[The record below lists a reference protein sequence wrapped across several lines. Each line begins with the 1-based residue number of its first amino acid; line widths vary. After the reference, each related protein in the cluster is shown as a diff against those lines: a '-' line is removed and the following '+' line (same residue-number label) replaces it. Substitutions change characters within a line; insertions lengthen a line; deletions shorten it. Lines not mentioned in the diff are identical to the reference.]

1 MGTEKG
7 DYLGLLRQQTTL
19 ARFGELALR
28 SDDLGEILTEACRLA
43 GEALGTDLAKVVELQ
58 KDGKTLVVRAG
69 VGWKPG
75 VVGVATITAEY
86 DTSEGHALRTGEPM
100 ISPDIA
106 TETRFKYSQ
115 FLIDNGVRAVANVLI
130 IGGQGRPPFGILQI
144 DSRVPRQFTE
154 SDTLFLRSY
163 ANLLAGAVDRLRRR
177 LGLEEMV
184 AARTRELTEAN
195 AKLQAEAAERARVE
209 GTLRQS
215 LKMEAVGQLTGG
227 LAHDFNN
234 LLAGISGSLE
244 LMRRRTAQGRTSEIG
259 RYIEIAMTS
268 VNRAAALTH
277 RLLAFSRRQTL
288 DPKPTNVNRLVV
300 GMEELFIRTVGPGIQ
315 VETKLATDLWPALCD
330 PNQLENAM
338 LNLVLNA
345 RDAMPDGG
353 HLLIETRNSIFPD
366 ARGAPKG
373 VPPGKMPAGEYM
385 GLFISDTGT
394 GMPPDVIAH
403 AFDPFF
409 TTKPTGEGTGLGLSM
424 TYGFVQQSGGH
435 VLLSSEEG
443 RGTMVSI
450 YLPRHLGTAD
460 GAGEVDGKTMPQ
472 HAEAGAV
479 VLLVE
484 DELAV
489 RMVVVEV
496 LSDLGYTVLEA
507 DNSQSGLRIVETRAR
522 IDLLLTDVGLPGGMN
537 GRQLADAAREQR
549 PGLKV
554 LFLTGYAENVGIHS
568 AWAAVRLSAERS
580 GIGLHGVEDTVG
592 SERFD
597 RLDESEAAME
607 AEPFSGVAMPLD
619 VEAVGADPVE
629 ASEGRVE
636 LLAEIFR

>member
-1 MGTEKG
+1 MCETAPFGERVLGTEKG
-7 DYLGLLRQQTTL
+7 GYVELLRQQTAL

-28 SDDLGEILTEACRLA
+28 SDDLEEILTEACRLA

-58 KDGKTLVVRAG
+58 GDGKTLVVRAG

-75 VVGVATITAEY
+75 VIGVATIMAER

-115 FLIDNGVRAVANVLI
+115 FLIDNNVRAIANVLI

-144 DSRVPRQFTE
+144 DSHVPRQFTE

-163 ANLLAGAVDRLRRR
+163 ANLLAGAVDRLRMYRA
-177 LGLEEMV
+177 LEETV
-184 AARTRELTEAN
+184 AERTRELNEAH
-195 AKLQAEAAERARVE
+195 AKLAADSAERGRVE
-209 GTLRQS
+209 ETLRQS

-234 LLAGISGSLE
+234 LLAGISGSLG
-244 LMRRRTAQGRTSEIG
+244 LVRMRTAQGRTAEIG
-259 RYIEIAMTS
+259 RFIEIAMTS
-268 VNRAAALTH
+268 VDRAAALTH

-288 DPKPTNVNRLVV
+288 DPKPTNVNRLVG

-315 VETKLATDLWPALCD
+315 VKTKLATDVWLTLCD

-366 ARGAPKG
+366 SRGASK
-373 VPPGKMPAGEYM
+373 VPLGKVPAGEYM
-385 GLFISDTGT
+385 GLFVADTGA
-394 GMPPDVIAH
+394 GMPPDVIAR

-409 TTKPTGEGTGLGLSM
+409 TTKPTGEGTGLGLSVL
-424 TYGFVQQSGGH
+424 YGFVRQSGGH

-443 RGTMVSI
+443 QGTMVSI
-450 YLPRHLGTAD
+450 YLPRHLGVAD
-460 GAGEVDGKTMPQ
+460 GVGEVDAETMPPQ
-472 HAEAGAV
+472 AEAGAV

-507 DNSQSGLRIVETRAR
+507 DNSQTGLRIVETRAR

-537 GRQLADAAREQR
+537 GRQLADAARELR

-554 LFLTGYAENVGIHS
+554 LFLTGYAENADVGNGRMEEGMEVITKPFDLDKLV
-568 AWAAVRLSAERS
+568 AK
-580 GIGLHGVEDTVG
+580 VEG
-592 SERFD
+592 MISR
-597 RLDESEAAME
+597 
-607 AEPFSGVAMPLD
+607 
-619 VEAVGADPVE
+619 
-629 ASEGRVE
+629 
-636 LLAEIFR
+636 

>member
-1 MGTEKG
+1 LGDTEKG
-7 DYLGLLRQQTTL
+7 GYVERLRQQTAL

-28 SDDLGEILTEACRLA
+28 SDDLEEILTEACRLA

-58 KDGKTLVVRAG
+58 ADGKTLVVRAG

-75 VVGVATITAEY
+75 VVGVATITADQ
-86 DTSEGHALRTGEPM
+86 DTSEGHALLTGEPM

-115 FLIDNGVRAVANVLI
+115 FLIDNNVRAVANVLI

-163 ANLLAGAVDRLRRR
+163 ANLIAAAVDRLRQRR
-177 LGLEEMV
+177 ALEERV
-184 AARTRELTEAN
+184 AERTSDLTEAN
-195 AKLQAEAAERARVE
+195 AKLQAEAAERERVE
-209 GTLRQS
+209 ETLRQS

-234 LLAGISGSLE
+234 LLTGISGSLE
-244 LMRRRTAQGRTSEIG
+244 LVRMRIAQGRTVEIG
-259 RYIEIAMTS
+259 RYIGIAMTS
-268 VNRAAALTH
+268 VSRAAALTH

-288 DPKPTNVNRLVV
+288 DPKPTNVNQLVI
-300 GMEELFIRTVGPGIQ
+300 GMKELLVRTVGPGVQ
-315 VETKLATDLWPALCD
+315 VETKLATDPWPALCD
-330 PNQLENAM
+330 PNQLENAL

-345 RDAMPDGG
+345 RDAMPEGG
-353 HLLIETRNSIFPD
+353 HLLIETRNSIFPNWH
-366 ARGAPKG
+366 GAPKG
-373 VPPGKMPAGEYM
+373 VPPGKVPAGEYM
-385 GLFISDTGT
+385 GLFVIDTGT
-394 GMPPDVIAH
+394 GMPRDVIAH

-424 TYGFVQQSGGH
+424 IFGFVQQSGGH

-443 RGTMVSI
+443 QGTTVAI
-450 YLPRHLGTAD
+450 YLPRHLGAAD
-460 GAGEVDGKTMPQ
+460 DAGEGDGETIPQ
-472 HAEAGAV
+472 EAEAGAV

-537 GRQLADAAREQR
+537 GRQLADAARERR

-554 LFLTGYAENVGIHS
+554 LFLTGYAEN
-568 AWAAVRLSAERS
+568 AAVGNGRMEQGMEVMTKPFDLDKLVAKVKEMIS
-580 GIGLHGVEDTVG
+580 G
-592 SERFD
+592 
-597 RLDESEAAME
+597 
-607 AEPFSGVAMPLD
+607 
-619 VEAVGADPVE
+619 
-629 ASEGRVE
+629 
-636 LLAEIFR
+636 